1 MLGSYFWSLM
11 VGGGSNPNV
20 QSVGTIMVVGKLD
33 QLQKECHHK
42 MSKTPFS
49 IMLGW

>member
-1 MLGSYFWSLM
+1 M
-11 VGGGSNPNV
+11 VGGGGSRPNV

-33 QLQKECHHK
+33 QLQQKECHHK